1 MKISRHGIV
10 ERPNNLP
17 HISGA
22 VVHGDTVYLQG
33 VTPDP
38 GGDIASQ
45 TRQVLE
51 RIDTLLAMAGT
62 DKSKLLAAQVWLSDM
77 RLFEAHNAAWNA
89 WVDRANPPVRIKGVN
104 ALPYRTS
111 VLASWHVP
119 SAASGIRR
127 CVVSRHRARQC
138 ARGHR
143 SR

>member
-17 HISGA
+17 HITGA

-38 GGDIASQ
+38 GGDITSQ

-62 DKSKLLAAQVWLSDM
+62 DKSKLLTAQVWLSDM
-77 RLFEAHNAAWNA
+77 RFFEVHNAAWNE
-89 WVDRANPPVRIKGVN
+89 WVDRENPPARACVRADLVRPGLLVEIMVTAG
-104 ALPYRTS
+104 R
-111 VLASWHVP
+111 
-119 SAASGIRR
+119 
-127 CVVSRHRARQC
+127 
-138 ARGHR
+138 
-143 SR
+143 